1 MDEISAPNDDD
12 SAPAP
17 SGSAAKGPVR
27 AYSPAVLADRQP
39 KVTDLL
45 PVRPLMAALLVL
57 AALTGVAAIETIHIH
72 IAASPLAAHAAKL
85 AAFDVSARGSL
96 AAWYSSALF
105 ASGALLSLAVFG
117 IRAHRVDD
125 YRGRYRIWP
134 WIAAALLFLSLDAAT
149 GLHDAIGFALHATL
163 GPRLLGSDLATASS
177 LAWTM
182 LYGALFGALWL
193 RVAIE
198 VWSSLAGLAML
209 ACAGLLY
216 LTTGLLHLGVL
227 PIHDSLLASV
237 ASSSAAMLAHLALV
251 TCIGLYARHV
261 YLDATGRL
269 KVHLNP
275 EKKAAKSKSRTK
287 LKILK
292 SEQTV
297 PAESKSSS
305 GSSTSAPATSARPS
319 ESIRFGA
326 SADQSSR
333 SSAAVTK
340 ASLSSPM
347 QDDEDDDSD
356 EDTGDERLS
365 KSERRRL
372 KKLSRRD
379 PNQRRA
385 A

>member
-1 MDEISAPNDDD
+1 
-12 SAPAP
+12 
-17 SGSAAKGPVR
+17 
-27 AYSPAVLADRQP
+27 
-39 KVTDLL
+39 
-45 PVRPLMAALLVL
+45 
-57 AALTGVAAIETIHIH
+57 
-72 IAASPLAAHAAKL
+72 
-85 AAFDVSARGSL
+85 
-96 AAWYSSALF
+96 
-105 ASGALLSLAVFG
+105 
-117 IRAHRVDD
+117 
-125 YRGRYRIWP
+125 
-134 WIAAALLFLSLDAAT
+134 
-149 GLHDAIGFALHATL
+149 
-163 GPRLLGSDLATASS
+163 
-177 LAWTM
+177 
-182 LYGALFGALWL
+182 
-193 RVAIE
+193 
-198 VWSSLAGLAML
+198 ML

-227 PIHDSLLASV
+227 PIHDALLASV

-269 KVHLNP
+269 KVHLNA

-292 SEQTV
+292 SEQPV

-305 GSSTSAPATSARPS
+305 GSSTSAAAAPARQS
-319 ESIRFGA
+319 ESIRFG
-326 SADQSSR
+326 SSTDQSSR
-333 SSAAVTK
+333 SSAAVNK
-340 ASLSSPM
+340 ASLSSPAM